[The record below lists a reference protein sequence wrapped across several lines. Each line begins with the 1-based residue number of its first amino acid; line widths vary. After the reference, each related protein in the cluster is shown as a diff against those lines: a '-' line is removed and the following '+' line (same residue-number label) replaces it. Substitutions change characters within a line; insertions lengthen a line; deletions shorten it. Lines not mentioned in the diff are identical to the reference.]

1 MSVCSSVSISQVE
14 YLRLDA
20 DFYHPKYL
28 QELKTLRTVDE
39 RVGVAKLL
47 HLISAPVRTGRTPS
61 SRHIKEDDEI
71 VKFIKTDGIRE
82 GRINFDSSG
91 ELPKRVLNDNDFI
104 PADSVVVTII
114 GATPEIVGRVAIVRE
129 ADPRCVTNQ
138 NVAVITTNS
147 KCDPYF
153 LMAYFQTCLGR
164 DQFWRHSRRTEQV
177 NLNCREVERVLVPTP
192 DISLQREIGDF
203 VRVSF
208 AANDNSESLYTQ
220 AQQLLES
227 ELGLDKL
234 RFDKSMGYMV
244 HFSELE
250 LSRRADAEFFN
261 PELRYFQQEIAKHN
275 PLRPITDFVSIL
287 KFSNPPYADIGLPII
302 TQKHL
307 GKISPDNY
315 GDDLVAHDS
324 WVQANPL
331 ASIRNYDLLY
341 YSVGAYLGKTNIW
354 LSNDKAVHASFIT
367 MLRPFDSEESGFLH
381 VLLNSE
387 YGILQSKCF
396 QSGTSQPYIYPKDIR
411 RFLIPT
417 VSKSVRCQIHELVI
431 DSFNKG
437 EESKQLLAQ
446 AKSRVEQLIEEAV
459 QS

>member
-1 MSVCSSVSISQVE
+1 MLLNIVGATLDVIGRTGFVASLENEANITQAMVFLRSNSPQLLSG
-14 YLRLDA
+14 YLFAFLNTRFAQDQIARYARPTGQYNLN
-20 DFYHPKYL
+20 L
-28 QELKTLRTVDE
+28 QEVGHILIPILPLAEQAKIEQMILKSSS
-39 RVGVAKLL
+39 LL
-47 HLISAPVRTGRTPS
+47 EQA
-61 SRHIKEDDEI
+61 ED
-71 VKFIKTDGIRE
+71 
-82 GRINFDSSG
+82 S
-91 ELPKRVLNDNDFI
+91 
-104 PADSVVVTII
+104 
-114 GATPEIVGRVAIVRE
+114 
-129 ADPRCVTNQ
+129 
-138 NVAVITTNS
+138 
-147 KCDPYF
+147 
-153 LMAYFQTCLGR
+153 
-164 DQFWRHSRRTEQV
+164 
-177 NLNCREVERVLVPTP
+177 
-192 DISLQREIGDF
+192 
-203 VRVSF
+203 
-208 AANDNSESLYTQ
+208 YTQ

-234 RFDKSMGYMV
+234 RFDKPMGYTAR
-244 HFSELE
+244 FRELE
-250 LSRRADAEFFN
+250 LLQRADAEFFN

>member
-1 MSVCSSVSISQVE
+1 MAVWTSPQLIE
-14 YLRLDA
+14 TYLNRRIDSEFFDPA
-20 DFYHPKYL
+20 YI
-28 QELKTLRTVDE
+28 EAENATLRCDTESLGRLGYFVPGPFGSAFHVQNYDFKSPYRYIRGRDVKPFFLLDDDNRYVPE
-39 RVGVAKLL
+39 SDFNRLVKYSVLPQDLMISVVGTLGNVA
-47 HLISAPVRTGRTPS
+47 ICT
-61 SRHIKEDDEI
+61 EDD
-71 VKFIKTDGIRE
+71 T
-82 GRINFDSSG
+82 
-91 ELPKRVLNDNDFI
+91 
-104 PADSVVVTII
+104 PAVFSCKSTVFRSRD
-114 GATPEIVGRVAIVRE
+114 AA
-129 ADPRCVTNQ
+129 
-138 NVAVITTNS
+138 
-147 KCDPYF
+147 PYF
-153 LMAYFQTCLGR
+153 VLAFLNSHFGRMCLLRRQRGAVQTGLNIEDLGAVPVPR
-164 DQFWRHSRRTEQV
+164 FGSLIEEDIAS
-177 NLNCREVERVLVPTP
+177 LVE
-192 DISLQREIGDF
+192 SSHNSAKQ
-203 VRVSF
+203 
-208 AANDNSESLYTQ
+208 ANQAYTQ

-234 RFDKSMGYMV
+234 RFDKPMGYTAR
-244 HFSELE
+244 FSELE
-250 LSRRADAEFFN
+250 LLQRADAEFFN
-261 PELRYFQQEIAKHN
+261 PELRYFQQEIAKHH

-417 VSKSVRCQIHELVI
+417 VSKSLRCQIHELVI